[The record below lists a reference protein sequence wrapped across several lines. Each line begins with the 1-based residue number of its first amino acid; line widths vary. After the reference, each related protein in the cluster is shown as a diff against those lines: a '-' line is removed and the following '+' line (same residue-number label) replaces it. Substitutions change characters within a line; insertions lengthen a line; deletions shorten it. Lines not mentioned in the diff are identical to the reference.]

1 MESKDL
7 INLIL
12 YLASQS
18 NSSSG
23 GGGDSSVYITSC
35 DINDSGH
42 LIVTLSDSTV
52 IDAGICKGD
61 KGDPGKD
68 GTDVDLTPYA
78 KKTDLTA
85 YLPKSGGQMSG
96 NIDMMTNKTEI
107 LVDTDRVVS
116 ENGNNTLPACGELS
130 IGSNTIQ
137 EYLPRT
143 RSFLG
148 SYKDANSKTSSII
161 SIRHGNGDSTGR
173 HFGMYLRH
181 EAKRS
186 NNLVWNNQLGT
197 NTWEGERVL
206 LDNVN
211 FADYIL
217 PKSEILADTGW
228 QEITCNQV
236 NVTNTSLKVRKIGK
250 LVEMIGTLNL
260 TNAGGESLV
269 LASIPSEFMPENQ
282 IEFPVIPKGINYV
295 DVLRPYASIRTNKS
309 IAIFKKGYTGDTEI
323 SKIPFTMHVMYF
335 VK

>member
-78 KKTDLTA
+78 KKNDLTA
-85 YLPKSGGQMSG
+85 FLPKSGGVMTG
-96 NIDMMTNKTEI
+96 NIDMLTNKTEI
-107 LVDTDRVVS
+107 LVDTGRVMS
-116 ENGNNTLPACGELS
+116 DNGNNTLPVCGELS
-130 IGSNTIQ
+130 LDSNTIQ

-148 SYKDANSKTSSII
+148 SYKDANSNTSSII
-161 SIRHGNGDSTGR
+161 SIRHRNGDSTGR

-181 EAKRS
+181 VAKRN

-228 QEITCNQV
+228 QTITCNQV

-250 LVEMIGTLNL
+250 LVEMVGSFNL
-260 TNAGGESLV
+260 THLGGSLI
-269 LASIPSEFMPENQ
+269 LASIPAEFTPPEQ
-282 IEFPVIPKGINYV
+282 IEFPVNFRGVNYV
-295 DVLRPYASIRTNKS
+295 DGLCAYASIRTNKS
-309 IAIFKKGYTGDTEI
+309 LAIFSKQYTGEYDI
-323 SKIPFTMHVMYF
+323 SKITLSIHVTYF
-335 VK
+335 MN

>member
-18 NSSSG
+18 NSSGDSG
-23 GGGDSSVYITSC
+23 SSSVYITSC

-116 ENGNNTLPACGELS
+116 DNGNNTLPVCGELS

-250 LVEMIGTLNL
+250 LVEMVGSFNL
-260 TNAGGESLV
+260 TKAGGSLILATIPKEFVPPNDV
-269 LASIPSEFMPENQ
+269 L
-282 IEFPVIPKGINYV
+282 FPVIARGRYV
-295 DVLRPYASIRTNKS
+295 DELRPYANVQTNSGLSIFSKS
-309 IAIFKKGYTGDTEI
+309 YTGDVEI
-323 SKIPFTMHVMYF
+323 SKITMSMHVTYF
-335 VK
+335 VD